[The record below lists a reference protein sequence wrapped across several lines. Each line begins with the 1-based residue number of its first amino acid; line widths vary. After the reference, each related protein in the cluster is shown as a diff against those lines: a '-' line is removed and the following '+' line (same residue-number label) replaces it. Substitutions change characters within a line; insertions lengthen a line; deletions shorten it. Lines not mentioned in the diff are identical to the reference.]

1 MKIVVLSDNRTQ
13 SEALQPEHGLCIY
26 LETNKYTCLLDTGA
40 SDLFIHNAEKTGVD
54 IQAVDFVFISH
65 GHADH
70 IGGLPAFL
78 AVNNKAKIVLSKN
91 AISQSF
97 FSSRNGLHPISLDFD
112 FSPYAERFIF
122 VNTEMVLSDEI
133 HVFSVNVNKD
143 PLPKT
148 NTTLF
153 KQTENGL
160 ISDDFDH
167 ELVISFGTD
176 NLFVYTGCAHKG
188 LLNILSSISLYP
200 SKKIE
205 TVMGGFHLV
214 DSKSGQ
220 EFETMGEIENIGNEL
235 KKIYSDTHFI
245 TGHCSGEKAFKLLKT
260 KLGEHIDL
268 FYTGYSRII

>member
-1 MKIVVLSDNRTQ
+1 MKIVVLSDNRTL
-13 SEALQPEHGLCIY
+13 SKTLQPEHGLCIY
-26 LETNKYTCLLDTGA
+26 LETNKYRCLLDTGA
-40 SDLFIHNAEKTGVD
+40 SDKFILNAEILGVD
-54 IQAVDFVFISH
+54 IQVVDYVFISH

-91 AISQSF
+91 AVNQSF
-97 FSSRNGLHPISLDFD
+97 FSSRNSLHPISIDFD
-112 FSPYAERFIF
+112 FSPYAERFVF
-122 VNTEMVLSDEI
+122 VNTEMLLRDDL
-133 HVFSVNVNKD
+133 HVFSATVNKY
-143 PLPKT
+143 PLPGA
-148 NTTLF
+148 NVTLF
-153 KQTENGL
+153 KQTENEL
-160 ISDDFDH
+160 VSDDFNH

-245 TGHCSGEKAFKLLKT
+245 TGHCSGDKAFKLLKAN
-260 KLGEHIDL
+260 LGEHIDL
-268 FYTGYSRII
+268 FYTGYSRDI

>member
-188 LLNILSSISLYP
+188 LLNILSSISL
-200 SKKIE
+200 SFAKKIE
-205 TVMGGFHLV
+205 TVMGGFHLP

-220 EFETMGEIENIGNEL
+220 EFETIAEIEDIGSQL
-235 KKIYSDTHFI
+235 QKIYPDTHFI

>member
-188 LLNILSSISLYP
+188 LLNILSSISL
-200 SKKIE
+200 SFAKKIE

-245 TGHCSGEKAFKLLKT
+245 TGHCSGDKAFKLLKAN
-260 KLGEHIDL
+260 LGEHIDL
-268 FYTGYSRII
+268 FYTGYTRDI

>member
-1 MKIVVLSDNRTQ
+1 MKITVLADNRKFDDTLE
-13 SEALQPEHGLCIY
+13 SEHGLCIY
-26 LETNKYTCLLDTGA
+26 LETENYKCLLDTGA
-40 SDLFIHNAEKTGVD
+40 SDVFITNAEKLGID
-54 IQAVDFVFISH
+54 LNEVDFVFISH

-188 LLNILSSISLYP
+188 LLNILCSISLYP

-220 EFETMGEIENIGNEL
+220 EFEIMGEIENIGNEL

-245 TGHCSGEKAFKLLKT
+245 TGHCSGDKAFKLLKAN
-260 KLGEHIDL
+260 LGEHIDL
-268 FYTGYSRII
+268 FYTGYSRDI

>member
-91 AISQSF
+91 AVNQSF
-97 FSSRNGLHPISLDFD
+97 FSSRNGLHPISIDFD

-133 HVFSVNVNKD
+133 HVFSVDVNKY
-143 PLPKT
+143 PLPKA

-160 ISDDFDH
+160 VSDDFDH

-188 LLNILSSISLYP
+188 LLNILSSISL
-200 SKKIE
+200 SFAKKIG
-205 TVMGGFHLV
+205 TVMGGFHLP

-220 EFETMGEIENIGNEL
+220 EFETIAEIEDIGSEL
-235 KKIYSDTHFI
+235 QKIYPDTHFI

-268 FYTGYSRII
+268 FYTGYSRDI

>member
-200 SKKIE
+200 AKKIG
-205 TVMGGFHLV
+205 TVMGGFHLP

-220 EFETMGEIENIGNEL
+220 EFETIAEIEDIGSQL
-235 KKIYSDTHFI
+235 QKIYPDTHFI

-268 FYTGYSRII
+268 FYTGYSQVI